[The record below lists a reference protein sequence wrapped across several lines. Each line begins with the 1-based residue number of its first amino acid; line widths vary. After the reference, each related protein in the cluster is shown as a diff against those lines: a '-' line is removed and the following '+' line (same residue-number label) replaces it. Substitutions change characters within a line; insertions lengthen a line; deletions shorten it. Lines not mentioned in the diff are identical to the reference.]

1 MGLMTTIDA
10 GQDCRAGK
18 REQSIKRPRPLA
30 DARLVTLPVATQ
42 TTLREGANRRYMV
55 CLEIVE
61 AMAYEV
67 RRNGAIAEGMTVARA
82 DATTCGG

>member
-1 MGLMTTIDA
+1 
-10 GQDCRAGK
+10 
-18 REQSIKRPRPLA
+18 
-30 DARLVTLPVATQ
+30 
-42 TTLREGANRRYMV
+42 MV

-67 RRNGAIAEGMTVARA
+67 RRNGAMAEGMTVARA